1 MFLVKLVKDPL
12 VHFFAVGVALFALV
26 SIAAPTAQQDQI
38 LVDRQA
44 LLTFLQYR
52 AKAFEPAAAASM
64 LDKMP
69 ENERSQLVSAFIREE
84 ALYREA
90 MALGLDEGDY
100 VIRKRMIQKLEFML
114 EATRLPFLPSA
125 KERHDYYNRNKHD
138 YSVPASATFTHVFI
152 SNKDDGSE
160 QALAKAALLLSQLRH
175 EKASFTDALKH
186 GDRFLY
192 HTNYVQQPFEN
203 VKNHFGVRAA
213 NSIFS
218 GEFPLNEWHGPI
230 LSSYGAHLVF

>member
-12 VHFFAVGVALFALV
+12 VHFFAVGVALFAFVSLV
-26 SIAAPTAQQDQI
+26 APTAQQDQI

-69 ENERSQLVSAFIREE
+69 ENERSQLISGFIREE

-90 MALGLDEGDY
+90 MALGLDDGDY

-114 EATRLPFLPSA
+114 EASRLPFVPNA
-125 KERHDYYNRNKHD
+125 KERHDYYIHNKHD

-152 SNKDDGSE
+152 SSKVEGPE
-160 QALAKAALLLSQLRH
+160 QAQSKAAQLLSQLRY

-192 HTNYVQQPFEN
+192 HTHYVQQPFEN

-230 LSSYGAHLVF
+230 LSS